1 MPAAILAR
9 LVLLEA
15 RRGALPW
22 LAAAAVAAA
31 LVAAAFLSALALTE
45 GRELRV
51 AVLAALLR
59 ACAVFLVAVQVA
71 SSVQRE
77 IDDKGLEQ
85 MLSLPL
91 SRAVHYL
98 GRLAGFA
105 ACGALLAALFALPL
119 ALWTSPA
126 ALAMWTASLALECA
140 LVAAAALFFSLSLA
154 QLVAAMSATLGLYL
168 LGRSISAIQAIAA
181 GPLADESLAG
191 RLARGV
197 VDALAFV
204 LPKLDGVTRTDWL
217 VYGAPSAG
225 DYARALAGLTVYA
238 LLLTA
243 AGLFD
248 FYRRVP

>member
-1 MPAAILAR
+1 MPATILAR

-15 RRGALPW
+15 RRSALPW
-22 LAAAAVAAA
+22 LAAASIAAA
-31 LVAAAFLSALALTE
+31 LVAGAFLSSVALTE
-45 GRELRV
+45 SRELRV
-51 AVLAALLR
+51 AVVAALLR
-59 ACAVFLVAVQVA
+59 ACAVFLVAAQVA
-71 SSVQRE
+71 SSIQRE
-77 IDDKGLEQ
+77 IDDRGLEQ

-105 ACGALLAALFALPL
+105 ACGAALALLFAVPL
-119 ALWTSPA
+119 APWTAPA
-126 ALAMWTASLALECA
+126 ALAMWTISLALECA

-154 QLVAAMSATLGLYL
+154 QLVGAISATLALYL
-168 LGRSISAIQAIAA
+168 LGRSMSAIQAIAA
-181 GPLADESLAG
+181 GPLADESPAG

-204 LPKLDGVTRTDWL
+204 LPKLDGVTRTEWL
-217 VYGAPSAG
+217 VYGTPAAG
-225 DYARALAGLTVYA
+225 DYARALGGLLIYA

-248 FYRRVP
+248 FYRRAP

>member
-1 MPAAILAR
+1 MPATILAR

-15 RRGALPW
+15 RRSALPW
-22 LAAAAVAAA
+22 LAAASIAVA
-31 LVAAAFLSALALTE
+31 LVAGAFLSSLALAE
-45 GRELRV
+45 SRELRV
-51 AVLAALLR
+51 AVVAALLR
-59 ACAVFLVAVQVA
+59 ACAVFLVAAQGA
-71 SSVQRE
+71 SSIQRE

-105 ACGALLAALFALPL
+105 ACGVALALLFAVPLAPWTAPAAL
-119 ALWTSPA
+119 ALWTI
-126 ALAMWTASLALECA
+126 SLALECA

-154 QLVAAMSATLGLYL
+154 QLVGAISATLALYL
-168 LGRSISAIQAIAA
+168 LGRSMSAIQAIAA
-181 GPLADESLAG
+181 GPLADESPAG

-204 LPKLDGVTRTDWL
+204 LPKLDGVTRTEWL
-217 VYGAPSAG
+217 VYGTPAAG
-225 DYARALAGLTVYA
+225 DYAWALGGLLLYA

-248 FYRRVP
+248 FYRRAP

>member
-1 MPAAILAR
+1 MPATILAR

-15 RRGALPW
+15 RRSALPW
-22 LAAAAVAAA
+22 LAAASIAAA
-31 LVAAAFLSALALTE
+31 LVAGAFLSSVALTE
-45 GRELRV
+45 SRELRV
-51 AVLAALLR
+51 AVVAALLR
-59 ACAVFLVAVQVA
+59 ACAVFLVAAQVA
-71 SSVQRE
+71 SSIQRE

-105 ACGALLAALFALPL
+105 ACGAALALLFAVPL
-119 ALWTSPA
+119 APWTAPA
-126 ALAMWTASLALECA
+126 ALAMWTISLALECA
-140 LVAAAALFFSLSLA
+140 LVAAAALFFSLSLT
-154 QLVAAMSATLGLYL
+154 QLVGAISATLALYL
-168 LGRSISAIQAIAA
+168 LGRSMSAIQAIAA
-181 GPLADESLAG
+181 GPLADESPAG

-204 LPKLDGVTRTDWL
+204 LPKLDGVTRTEWL
-217 VYGAPSAG
+217 VYGTPAAG
-225 DYARALAGLTVYA
+225 DYARALGGLLIYA

-248 FYRRVP
+248 FYRRAP

>member
-1 MPAAILAR
+1 MPATILAR

-15 RRGALPW
+15 RRSALPW
-22 LAAAAVAAA
+22 LAAASIAAA
-31 LVAAAFLSALALTE
+31 LVAGAFLSSVALTE
-45 GRELRV
+45 SRELRV
-51 AVLAALLR
+51 AVVAALLR
-59 ACAVFLVAVQVA
+59 ACAVFLVAAQVA
-71 SSVQRE
+71 SSIQRE

-105 ACGALLAALFALPL
+105 ACGAALALLFAVPL
-119 ALWTSPA
+119 APWTAPA
-126 ALAMWTASLALECA
+126 ALAMWTISLALECA

-154 QLVAAMSATLGLYL
+154 QLVGAISATLALYL
-168 LGRSISAIQAIAA
+168 LGRSMSAIQAIAA
-181 GPLADESLAG
+181 GPLADESPAG

-204 LPKLDGVTRTDWL
+204 LPKLDGVTRTEWL
-217 VYGAPSAG
+217 VYGTPAAG
-225 DYARALAGLTVYA
+225 DYARALGGLLIYA

-248 FYRRVP
+248 FYRRAP

>member
-1 MPAAILAR
+1 MPATILAR

-15 RRGALPW
+15 RRSALPW
-22 LAAAAVAAA
+22 LAAASIAAA
-31 LVAAAFLSALALTE
+31 LVAGAFLSSVALTE
-45 GRELRV
+45 SRELRV
-51 AVLAALLR
+51 AVVAALLR
-59 ACAVFLVAVQVA
+59 ACAVFLVAAQVA
-71 SSVQRE
+71 SSIQRE

-105 ACGALLAALFALPL
+105 ACGVALALLFAVPLAPWTAPAAL
-119 ALWTSPA
+119 ALWTI
-126 ALAMWTASLALECA
+126 SLALECA

-154 QLVAAMSATLGLYL
+154 QLVGAISATLALYL
-168 LGRSISAIQAIAA
+168 LGRSMSAIQAIAA
-181 GPLADESLAG
+181 GPLADESPAG

-204 LPKLDGVTRTDWL
+204 LPKLDGVTRTEWL
-217 VYGAPSAG
+217 VYGTPAAG
-225 DYARALAGLTVYA
+225 DYAWALGGLLLYA
-238 LLLTA
+238 LLRTA

-248 FYRRVP
+248 FYRRAP